1 MNHHITLA
9 VLVPEELLNAF
20 DSKYEKEF
28 FAVLEHG
35 RIILRPRIPTN
46 EVFCELA
53 ESNYRRGYFAGIK
66 EGYDQGYTD
75 AIECD
80 PPADIC
86 CEVNELRAC
95 DVHCILCPYYDDL
108 FETCRYYFS

>member
-20 DSKYEKEF
+20 DSEYEKEF
-28 FAVLEHG
+28 FAVREHG
-35 RIILRPRIPTN
+35 RIILRPRILTN
-46 EVFCELA
+46 ELFCKLA

-66 EGYDQGYTD
+66 EGYTD

-80 PPADIC
+80 PPANIC
-86 CEVNELRAC
+86 CEVNEFRAC
-95 DVHCILCPYYDDL
+95 AGHCVLCPYYDDL